1 MSCRKV
7 KQTGLQVGNLVG
19 VYTLT
24 SVWIISRCVIVTM
37 HINLF
42 KMSAQCINS
51 KPRSV
56 FTKYVAGPMD
66 HSLLTSSSKDWFQ

>member
-24 SVWIISRCVIVTM
+24 SVWIISMCYS
-37 HINLF
+37 NNAYQ
-42 KMSAQCINS
+42 S
-51 KPRSV
+51 
-56 FTKYVAGPMD
+56 
-66 HSLLTSSSKDWFQ
+66 FQNVCAMYTFET